1 MAINIG
7 PKISVEGEREYRSQM
22 AQIIQMQKT
31 LTSELKATAAGFDKN
46 ASAQDKAKASI
57 GVLTKQVENQKRA
70 VALITD
76 QWEKAKN
83 ALGENDV
90 NTLKYRDNLNKAT
103 AELADMERQ
112 LQEAQDAANGLGNTM
127 DTASDAV
134 EDFGNEADSASD
146 DAFSLN
152 SVMEHFSAGALLDAL
167 KAAGQAAIDFAK
179 ECIESAADVEATN
192 AQFAQTFGDM
202 EKAATD
208 ALNKIAK
215 ETGISATRMKKSYS
229 AIYAFAKTAGAE
241 SEDALD
247 ISARAM
253 QVAADSAA
261 YYDRSIEEVTESLQ
275 SFLKGNYANDAALG
289 IAATETTRNTKANE
303 MYATS
308 FNKLTEAQ
316 KVDVLLAMVEA
327 GNQASGALGQ
337 ASRESDAWAN
347 VTGELSEAW
356 KQFTAVIGGPIL
368 SAVTPI
374 LQGITG
380 ALQDLS
386 GGAKTAAEELADSV
400 EDSVKTI
407 QEAEKSCE
415 QSMRDIDANAFAAE
429 RYIDRLAELESQSS
443 MTAGEQQ
450 EYAMLL
456 EKIGDL
462 LPGINIDI
470 DEQTGLLKDGAEA
483 LAGQV
488 EGWMQT
494 ARAEVAYTRYKDV
507 LTATANAQA
516 ELYSAEG
523 KLGVLQSDHT
533 VLTDRLA
540 QAKIREKAA
549 EEAYAA
555 AMEGSTSALGF
566 YTEAENE
573 AKNAWDAS
581 KVAVQQLENVI
592 LANENDQADLTA
604 EINKQNGIIEEN
616 AASLQ
621 EAEDFLKKYGGTAL
635 ATADDVDT
643 TSESVAALTEAYNTA
658 KEDARESVDAQIGY
672 FDELAMESDTSAAK
686 IVENWANQKKAFDN
700 YSANLQKAVDMGL
713 DEALV
718 QQLSDG
724 SEQSMIIL
732 DAFVNDTE
740 MSVDE
745 INAAFADNTDAR
757 DNMTSTMAEVS
768 VALNE
773 ELAGMVADA
782 KASGGYI
789 GDGIAEGIRGKI
801 GLVQSAM
808 ESLANGSVIRF
819 NETLSINSPSRV
831 MKRQAKWI
839 PKGAALGVTDA
850 AEEFER
856 SMQQLADAGRQAFAE
871 DIDSNLYIQPTVG
884 REVVTSETHNSATY
898 GDLQL
903 IINQQP
909 GEDAEALACRVMDIM
924 QTEVMRK
931 GASLNG

>member
-7 PKISVEGEREYRSQM
+7 PKISVEGEREYRTQM

-70 VALITD
+70 VAMITD

-90 NTLKYRDNLNKAT
+90 NTLKYKDNLNKAT

-112 LQEAQDAANGLGNTM
+112 LREAQDAANGLGDTM
-127 DTASDAV
+127 DTAGDAV
-134 EDFGNEADSASD
+134 EDFGKEADSASD

-179 ECIESAADVEATN
+179 ECIESAAEVEATN

-229 AIYAFAKTAGAE
+229 AIFAFAKTAGAE

-337 ASRESDAWAN
+337 AARESDAWAN

-380 ALQDLS
+380 ALQELS

-400 EDSVKTI
+400 EESVKKI
-407 QEAEKSCE
+407 QDAEKSCE

-429 RYIDRLAELESQSS
+429 RYIDRLCA
-443 MTAGEQQ
+443 AG
-450 EYAMLL
+450 
-456 EKIGDL
+456 
-462 LPGINIDI
+462 
-470 DEQTGLLKDGAEA
+470 
-483 LAGQV
+483 
-488 EGWMQT
+488 
-494 ARAEVAYTRYKDV
+494 
-507 LTATANAQA
+507 
-516 ELYSAEG
+516 
-523 KLGVLQSDHT
+523 
-533 VLTDRLA
+533 
-540 QAKIREKAA
+540 
-549 EEAYAA
+549 
-555 AMEGSTSALGF
+555 F
-566 YTEAENE
+566 
-573 AKNAWDAS
+573 
-581 KVAVQQLENVI
+581 
-592 LANENDQADLTA
+592 
-604 EINKQNGIIEEN
+604 
-616 AASLQ
+616 
-621 EAEDFLKKYGGTAL
+621 
-635 ATADDVDT
+635 
-643 TSESVAALTEAYNTA
+643 
-658 KEDARESVDAQIGY
+658 
-672 FDELAMESDTSAAK
+672 
-686 IVENWANQKKAFDN
+686 
-700 YSANLQKAVDMGL
+700 
-713 DEALV
+713 
-718 QQLSDG
+718 
-724 SEQSMIIL
+724 
-732 DAFVNDTE
+732 
-740 MSVDE
+740 
-745 INAAFADNTDAR
+745 
-757 DNMTSTMAEVS
+757 
-768 VALNE
+768 
-773 ELAGMVADA
+773 
-782 KASGGYI
+782 
-789 GDGIAEGIRGKI
+789 
-801 GLVQSAM
+801 
-808 ESLANGSVIRF
+808 
-819 NETLSINSPSRV
+819 
-831 MKRQAKWI
+831 
-839 PKGAALGVTDA
+839 
-850 AEEFER
+850 
-856 SMQQLADAGRQAFAE
+856 
-871 DIDSNLYIQPTVG
+871 PTVKN
-884 REVVTSETHNSATY
+884 R
-898 GDLQL
+898 
-903 IINQQP
+903 
-909 GEDAEALACRVMDIM
+909 
-924 QTEVMRK
+924 
-931 GASLNG
+931 

>member
-1 MAINIG
+1 MSINIG
-7 PKISVEGEREYRSQM
+7 PKISVEGEREYRTQM

-90 NTLKYRDNLNKAT
+90 NTLKYKDNLNKAT

-112 LQEAQDAANGLGNTM
+112 LREAQDAANGLGDTM
-127 DTASDAV
+127 DTAGDAV

-167 KAAGQAAIDFAK
+167 KAAGQAAIDFSK

-261 YYDRSIEEVTESLQ
+261 YYDRSIEEVTDSLQ

-337 ASRESDAWAN
+337 AARESDAWAN

-386 GGAKTAAEELADSV
+386 GGAKTAAEGIAESIDQSAKSI
-400 EDSVKTI
+400 ED
-407 QEAEKSCE
+407 AEKSYS
-415 QSMRDIDANAFAAE
+415 QSMVEIEANANMAGY
-429 RYIDRLAELESQSS
+429 YIDRLEELEKQGVTTSAQ
-443 MTAGEQQ
+443 QQ
-450 EYAMLL
+450 EYSMVL
-456 EKIGDL
+456 EKIKEL
-462 LPGINIDI
+462 LPGINFDI
-470 DEQTGLLKDGAEA
+470 DEQTGLLERGAEA
-483 LAGQV
+483 LFSQV
-488 EGWMQT
+488 EGWKQN
-494 ARAEVAYTRYKDV
+494 AKSEAVYTRYKQEIEA
-507 LTATANAQA
+507 TENARYEAAKATALLNIRETERIALSDSLSQA
-516 ELYSAEG
+516 EASRDAAMN
-523 KLGVLQSDHT
+523 
-533 VLTDRLA
+533 RLA
-540 QAKIREKAA
+540 EVQERAA
-549 EEAYAA
+549 STTEDLS
-555 AMEGSTSALGF
+555 MEVHNAEVEYQYWENQVGILNNQLD
-566 YTEAENE
+566 ENE
-573 AKNAWDAS
+573 SEQYELNEQID
-581 KVAVQQLENVI
+581 E
-592 LANENDQADLTA
+592 ANRV
-604 EINKQNGIIEEN
+604 IEEN
-616 AASLQ
+616 AETVAVAT
-621 EAEDFLKKYGGTAL
+621 EAYEKMCYGSEYLGDETDSTA
-635 ATADDVDT
+635 A
-643 TSESVAALTEAYNTA
+643 SVAALTEAYNTA
-658 KEDARESVDAQIGY
+658 KDEAKTSIDAQIGY

-686 IVENWANQKKAFDN
+686 IIENWANQKKAFDN

-724 SEQSMIIL
+724 SEQSMLIL
-732 DAFVNDTE
+732 DALVNDTE
-740 MSVDE
+740 TSVAE

-768 VALNE
+768 VALNG

-808 ESLANGSVIRF
+808 DSLATGSVIRF
-819 NETLSINSPSRV
+819 NQTLSINSPSRV
-831 MKRQAKWI
+831 MKRQAAWI

-856 SMQQLADAGRQAFAE
+856 SMQQLADAGLQAFAE

-884 REVVTSETHNSATY
+884 REVVASETHNSATY
-898 GDLQL
+898 GDVQL

-909 GEDAEALACRVMDIM
+909 GEDAEALAYRVMDIM
-924 QTEVMRK
+924 QTAVMRK